1 MDLIKRNDYVQW
13 LNSYRDK
20 QVIKVVTGLR
30 RVGKSKIFE
39 LYIDEL
45 KKNGVSGEQ
54 IILINFEEMENA
66 QLREKTALY
75 QYIISKAQPDKMLY
89 VFLDEIQVVHEFEE
103 VVDSLF
109 VKPNIDVYI
118 TGSNAKFLSSE
129 IATVLTGRYVEI
141 NVLPL
146 SFKEYSEHYKFTGK
160 DRRALLK

>member
-1 MDLIKRNDYVQW
+1 MDLIKRDGYMQW
-13 LNSYRDK
+13 LNRYRDK
-20 QVIKVVTGLR
+20 QVIKVITGLR

-39 LYIDEL
+39 LYMEEL
-45 KKNGVSGEQ
+45 QKAGVPDDQ
-54 IILINFEEMENA
+54 IILINFEELENEPF
-66 QLREKTALY
+66 REKTALY
-75 QYIISKAQPDKMLY
+75 RHILSKVQQNKMLY
-89 VFLDEIQVVHEFEE
+89 VFLDEIQAVQGFEE

-160 DRRALLK
+160 DKRALL